1 MKVKNIAFYGVM
13 ATILSVGGAYADNS
27 TIIASKNYVDNT
39 TVAKEQGSANANK
52 VMITNSSGSVVPGT
66 LSSSDVSGVEVT
78 ANKETGNTLTDST
91 TKYPSSH
98 TVKSAI
104 DAIDVTSQLADYQT
118 KTDSY
123 VDANGNYIAKGNEV
137 GKNLKALDTNLKT
150 VANATAGLKSAA
162 YTESTDYATAAQGA
176 KADTAVQPAAISDM
190 LTQTTA
196 ASTYETKTH
205 AADTYQPK
213 GSYQTQADSNV
224 DANGNYIAKGNE
236 VGKNLKALDTSLKTV
251 ADATAGLKSAAYT
264 ESTDYATAA
273 QGAKADTAVQPA
285 AISDME
291 TKTHAAD
298 TYQPKGNY
306 QAAGNYQLEE
316 DSKVASNGNYILAG
330 HEVAK
335 NLGLLDTGLKAA
347 KDVADGA
354 ATQASTN
361 ATNIG
366 TIGSLATTATDL
378 VGAINE
384 VRTTAN
390 GRQAAISNVTDT
402 ATNQAVKKVDQTN
415 GRISV
420 TRGTITY
427 AEGMDKALANINTP
441 SGEDASSACT
451 SETPCVLSF
460 YGDKYFWTNMDLGN
474 N

>member
-123 VDANGNYIAKGNEV
+123 
-137 GKNLKALDTNLKT
+137 
-150 VANATAGLKSAA
+150 
-162 YTESTDYATAAQGA
+162 
-176 KADTAVQPAAISDM
+176 
-190 LTQTTA
+190 
-196 ASTYETKTH
+196 
-205 AADTYQPK
+205 
-213 GSYQTQADSNV
+213 V